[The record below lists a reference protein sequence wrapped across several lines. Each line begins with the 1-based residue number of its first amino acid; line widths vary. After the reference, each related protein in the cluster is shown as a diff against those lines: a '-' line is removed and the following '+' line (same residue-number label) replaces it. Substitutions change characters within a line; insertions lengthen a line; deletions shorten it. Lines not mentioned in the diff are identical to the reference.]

1 MVKPAANSTVSAAIY
16 FQKSKVVQEEFKL
29 IELTTVRELYIEQL
43 KNIIDAIN
51 DERRKEDDES
61 TLEQFTL
68 FNKIRASTI
77 DLIRAISVWQESFTK
92 PLRPQLMECDYI
104 IVKMIKCMDII
115 NGTKLRRTFNFQFL
129 RGNAL
134 LLPFPNPKTIQPI
147 KVSAALGE
155 QIHMFANPN
164 EEDLIFCYQF
174 LINCLPDDI
183 YANRLVSLNKWL
195 IEGWIPRVW
204 ISDTIPKLKRSK

>member
-1 MVKPAANSTVSAAIY
+1 MTSAAIY

-29 IELTTVRELYIEQL
+29 IELTTVRELYVEQL

-104 IVKMIKCMDII
+104 VMKMIKHMDIL

-129 RGNAL
+129 RGNTL

-147 KVSAALGE
+147 KVSSALGE

-183 YANRLVSLNKWL
+183 YANRLASLNKWL